1 MKEPKI
7 KQKTFSES
15 EMQQKEWSAKI
26 LKLTSRIEDQYPEL
40 FNYLKEMTVMIPD
53 EKNPALTE
61 MDYKKYY
68 NSLNAMLKKHILE
81 YPKHSGYEK

>member
-1 MKEPKI
+1 MKGPKI
-7 KQKTFSES
+7 KQKTFSEADKL
-15 EMQQKEWSAKI
+15 QKDWREKI

-40 FNYLKEMTVMIPD
+40 FSYLKEMTVMIPD
-53 EKNPALTE
+53 EKNSALTE
-61 MDYKKYY
+61 IDFKKYY

>member
-15 EMQQKEWSAKI
+15 DKLQKNWSAKI
-26 LKLTSRIEDQYPEL
+26 QKLTQRIEDQYPEL
-40 FNYLKEMTVMIPD
+40 YNHLKEMTVMIPD

-61 MDYKKYY
+61 TDFLKYY
-68 NSLNAMLKKHILE
+68 NSLNAILKKHILE